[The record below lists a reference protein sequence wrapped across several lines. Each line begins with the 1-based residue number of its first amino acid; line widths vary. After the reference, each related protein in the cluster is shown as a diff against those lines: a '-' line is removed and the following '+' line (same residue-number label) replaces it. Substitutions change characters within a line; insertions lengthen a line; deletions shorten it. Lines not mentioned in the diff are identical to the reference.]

1 MFKKFNEE
9 SVNLYEFVS
18 NKSYNKNQTSIT
30 RYAFVS
36 GSSDET
42 LSRNYNFARINLY
55 LSGSEYSQGY
65 KRYNTYP
72 TPGNRL
78 NQDNMFFN
86 KFYVS
91 GSVLSIPQNEF
102 GDWIK
107 PGTFTLTDNST
118 ATEIRIVDDLNGNLY
133 APSAP
138 SSSDSNLSLSS
149 SANYVGNIFYE
160 LGVFT
165 IVETGSF
172 DGTNNYSEVTSGN
185 FTVNYK
191 GVHNLT
197 TFEYVCTALPNE
209 VNQTQN
215 MSIFKANSAGKLKDN
230 LTGSLFPTYVTEVGL
245 YDDAEDLIGIAR
257 LSKPI
262 PKSRKIPMRFFIRM
276 DY

>member
-1 MFKKFNEE
+1 MFKKFTEE
-9 SVNLYEFVS
+9 NVNLYEFVS
-18 NKSYNKNQTSIT
+18 NKTYNLNQSSVT
-30 RYAFVS
+30 RYAFIS

-42 LSRNYNFARINLY
+42 LSKNYNFARINLY

-102 GDWIK
+102 GDRIK

-118 ATEIRIVDDLNGNLY
+118 ATEITIVDDLNGNLY

-209 VNQTQN
+209 LNQTQN
-215 MSIFKANSAGKLKDN
+215 ITIFKPGGAGKLKN
-230 LTGSLFPTYVTEVGL
+230 HLTGSLFPTYITEVGL
-245 YDDAEDLIGIAR
+245 FDDDENLIGIAK

-262 PKSRKIPMRFFIRM
+262 PKSRKIPMRFFVRM

>member
-1 MFKKFNEE
+1 MIRKK
-9 SVNLYEFVS
+9 Y
-18 NKSYNKNQTSIT
+18 K
-30 RYAFVS
+30 
-36 GSSDET
+36 
-42 LSRNYNFARINLY
+42 Y
-55 LSGSEYSQGY
+55 L
-65 KRYNTYP
+65 
-72 TPGNRL
+72 L
-78 NQDNMFFN
+78 
-86 KFYVS
+86 
-91 GSVLSIPQNEF
+91 LSILIGYVAQSISQEPLKVAFLYQHPVNAGGWSLSHEQGRLDAENEF
-102 GDWIK
+102 GDKIK

-262 PKSRKIPMRFFIRM
+262 PKSRKIPMRFFVRM

>member
-102 GDWIK
+102 GDKIK

-133 APSAP
+133 APNAP

-149 SANYVGNIFYE
+149 SANYEGNIFYE